1 MNTGTG
7 AAEMVAMAEHH
18 TRKQFEG
25 RCPADPVAEQALGRA
40 VAPSRPLSSRAI
52 ESGGESPGIHTVEGS
67 ALLPTTSF
75 RSATA
80 DPSACP
86 PALEQAQLG
95 RDDHRKMRGNGRRS
109 R

>member
-25 RCPADPVAEQALGRA
+25 RCPADPVAEQAFRRA
-40 VAPSRPLSSRAI
+40 AAPSRPLSPRAI
-52 ESGGESPGIHTVEGS
+52 ESGGESHGIHTVEGS

-75 RSATA
+75 SSATA
-80 DPSACP
+80 DPSTCP
-86 PALEQAQLG
+86 PALEQTQLG
-95 RDDHRKMRGNGRRS
+95 RDDNRKTSVNACRS
-109 R
+109 